1 MSDFWK
7 SYDITAAEYGAGYE
21 CYPLFGTVHLIELAL
36 SALFLLCMV
45 WWYRRSTPRIRRHIL
60 VGVTAALLADEESS
74 PEMEYLRTL
83 VWEEVEKALGELP
96 AAQRDVFELTEMEG
110 FTFRELAEDTGIP
123 VATLLSR
130 KHYAVK
136 HLRNRLAEVYEA
148 LLYVR
153 KAGDPSEGCRLR
165 IGDGETS
172 DRIRNLHGQR
182 IDRPGVR
189 NRFGR
194 NVEFGGRDQVRRFR
208 GRLDAVQQFIA
219 PHHRLE
225 GVAPARR

>member
-1 MSDFWK
+1 MNAPK
-7 SYDITAAEYGAGYE
+7 NNPAEV
-21 CYPLFGTVHLIELAL
+21 FGK
-36 SALFLLCMV
+36 
-45 WWYRRSTPRIRRHIL
+45 YRRQLGAFIARRIPSREEAEDILQDMFMRFVQTDALNPVTQVAAWLFRTARNRIIDHSRKRREERMPQMRGQDDESGFVSEI
-60 VGVTAALLADEESS
+60 TALLADEESS

-148 LLYVR
+148 LLT
-153 KAGDPSEGCRLR
+153 E
-165 IGDGETS
+165 
-172 DRIRNLHGQR
+172 
-182 IDRPGVR
+182 
-189 NRFGR
+189 
-194 NVEFGGRDQVRRFR
+194 
-208 GRLDAVQQFIA
+208 
-219 PHHRLE
+219 
-225 GVAPARR
+225 